1 MVNRAPKKS
10 FRVVLKG
17 ELDDI
22 DGPFCE
28 TERDSLF
35 AFPISVVNR
44 LLGKQACSCTGWR
57 SPSRLTR
64 SVYTVAGFHPST
76 CNQLRYYACSNC
88 FLRRHRPCSLAI
100 ERHLYPASSRIFQFE
115 TCVLIATSKKTK
127 WKFVNSNSNDS
138 DRMSRILFLWFPFV
152 VVLLC
157 SIRDNVQIV
166 FHLCVI
172 TVLVPSP
179 SNVIDI
185 QLPFVVLDSLIWNLC
200 FNM

>member
-1 MVNRAPKKS
+1 M
-10 FRVVLKG
+10 VLKG

-76 CNQLRYYACSNC
+76 CNQLRYYVCSNC
-88 FLRRHRPCSLAI
+88 FLRRHRPYSLAI
-100 ERHLYPASSRIFQFE
+100 ERHLYPDSRIFQFE
-115 TCVLIATSKKTK
+115 TCALIATSKKTK
-127 WKFVNSNSNDS
+127 RKFVNSNEFQWFRSNVSNIIPLVSFHRCSSLFDS
-138 DRMSRILFLWFPFV
+138 RQCSNCFPFV
-152 VVLLC
+152 RHHGSRSLAIECHRYPASFRRLRF
-157 SIRDNVQIV
+157 SNLKLV
-166 FHLCVI
+166 F
-172 TVLVPSP
+172 
-179 SNVIDI
+179 
-185 QLPFVVLDSLIWNLC
+185 
-200 FNM
+200 

>member
-138 DRMSRILFLWFPFV
+138 DRMSRILFLWFPSSLFFSV
-152 VVLLC
+152 RFETMFKLF
-157 SIRDNVQIV
+157 SICASSRFSFPRHRMSSISS
-166 FHLCVI
+166 FL
-172 TVLVPSP
+172 S
-179 SNVIDI
+179 S
-185 QLPFVVLDSLIWNLC
+185 S
-200 FNM
+200 

>member
-76 CNQLRYYACSNC
+76 CNQLRYYVCSNC
-88 FLRRHRPCSLAI
+88 FLRRHRPYSLAI
-100 ERHLYPASSRIFQFE
+100 ERHLYPDSRIFQFE
-115 TCVLIATSKKTK
+115 TCALIATSKKTK
-127 WKFVNSNSNDS
+127 RKFVNSNEFQWFRSNIS
-138 DRMSRILFLWFPFV
+138 NIIPLVSFRPSLFYSRQCFPFV
-152 VVLLC
+152 C
-157 SIRDNVQIV
+157 HHS
-166 FHLCVI
+166 
-172 TVLVPSP
+172 
-179 SNVIDI
+179 VIDHS
-185 QLPFVVLDSLIWNLC
+185 FVVSNPNSPIWK
-200 FNM
+200 F